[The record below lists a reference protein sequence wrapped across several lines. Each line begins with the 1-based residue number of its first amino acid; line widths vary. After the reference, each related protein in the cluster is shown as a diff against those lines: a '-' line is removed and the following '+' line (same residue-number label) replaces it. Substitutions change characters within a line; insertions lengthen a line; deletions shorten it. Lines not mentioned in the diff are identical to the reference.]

1 MVAGDGDDICV
12 DGGGIGG
19 GDVGDD
25 VVDARGRLSGGD

>member
-1 MVAGDGDDICV
+1 MVGDGDDIRG

-25 VVDARGRLSGGD
+25 VVDAHGRLCAGD